1 VPDNP
6 FMKQILFLSNGYGED
21 TIAAYIIEN
30 LRKKTDSDIS
40 AFPLVGTGKS
50 YQSFNI
56 TRVGPCRNLP
66 SAGDLHSP
74 VRLFQDIKSGL
85 FNLLLEQYL
94 FLRKI
99 RKNIHISVASGDI
112 YPVIMASLAGI
123 KPLVFIG
130 TAKSN
135 RYYPYSYPEKFLIK
149 RFCNI
154 TFTRDLPTCE
164 DLKKSGINSIYS
176 GNPMMNCFEISDEKF
191 GIEPDRTVI
200 GILPGSR
207 DVAYRDFPVILS
219 AVEQISRISSVNMS
233 FLAALSPSIEAD
245 KLPVSGWDFY
255 RESPIISCLK
265 KGNSEV
271 KLIKNKFGDVINRA
285 DIVIGQAGTGNE
297 QAAGLGKP
305 VVAFDSEGHAIPGW
319 YRARQKGLLG
329 DSLSIVNGS
338 GEAIAKDILSIL
350 EDKTR
355 RNYMS
360 KTGRE
365 RMEDKDCLNRISE
378 EIIKLL

>member
-1 VPDNP
+1 
-6 FMKQILFLSNGYGED
+6 MKNILFLSNGYGED

-30 LRKKTDSDIS
+30 LRKKIDSNIS
-40 AFPLVGTGKS
+40 AFPLVGTGKP

-56 TRVGPCRNLP
+56 TLTGPCKDLP
-66 SAGDLHSP
+66 SGGDLHSP
-74 VRLFQDIKSGL
+74 GRFLLDIKSGL
-85 FNLLLEQYL
+85 LNLLWKQYL

-99 RKNIHISVASGDI
+99 RKNIHLTVAAGDI

-135 RYYPYSYPEKFLIK
+135 WYYPYSFPEKILIK
-149 RFCNI
+149 RFCKI

-164 DLKKSGINSIYS
+164 DLKKSGINCIYG
-176 GNPMMNCFEISDEKF
+176 GNPMMNCFECSDEDF
-191 GIEPDRTVI
+191 SIEGDSTVI
-200 GILPGSR
+200 AILPGSR

-219 AVEQISRISSVNMS
+219 SVEKISHMSSIKMS
-233 FLAALSPSIEAD
+233 FLVALSPSIKEE
-245 KLPVSGWDFY
+245 KLASLSEGWSFLRSNNNFITAY
-255 RESPIISCLK
+255 LK
-265 KGNSEV
+265 KGNLEL
-271 KLIKNKFGDVINRA
+271 KLIKNKFGDVIKRA
-285 DIVIGQAGTGNE
+285 NIVIGQAGTGNE

-305 VVAFDSEGHAIPGW
+305 VVAFDSEGHTEPGW

-329 DSLSIVNGS
+329 DSLSVVNSS
-338 GEAIAKDILSIL
+338 GEAIAGEVLSIL
-350 EDKTR
+350 DDKNR
-355 RNYMS
+355 RDYMS

-378 EIIKLL
+378 EIIKLVN

>member
-1 VPDNP
+1 
-6 FMKQILFLSNGYGED
+6 MKQILFLSNGYGED

-50 YQSFNI
+50 YQSFDI
-56 TRVGPCRNLP
+56 TIVGPCRDLP

-99 RKNIHISVASGDI
+99 RKNIHIAVASGDI
-112 YPVIMASLAGI
+112 YPVIMASFAGI

-135 RYYPYSYPEKFLIK
+135 RYYPYSYIEKFLIK
-149 RFCNI
+149 SFCKI

-164 DLKKSGINSIYS
+164 DLKKFGINSIYA
-176 GNPMMNCFEISDEKF
+176 GNPMMNCFEISGETF

-219 AVEQISRISSVNMS
+219 AVEQISRISSGNMS
-233 FLAALSPSIEAD
+233 FLAALSPSIEED
-245 KLPVSGWDFY
+245 KLPVSGWNFY
-255 RESPIISCLK
+255 RENPLTSYLK
-265 KGNSEV
+265 KDNLEV
-271 KLIKNKFGDVINRA
+271 KLIKNKFGDIINRA

-297 QAAGLGKP
+297 QTAGLGKP
-305 VVAFDSEGHAIPGW
+305 VVAFDSDGHSKPGW

-338 GEAIAKDILSIL
+338 GEAIAREILSIL
-350 EDKTR
+350 EDEKR
-355 RNYMS
+355 RDYMA
-360 KTGRE
+360 KTGRDM
-365 RMEDKDCLNRISE
+365 MEDKDCVNRISE
-378 EIIKLL
+378 EIIRRL

>member
-1 VPDNP
+1 
-6 FMKQILFLSNGYGED
+6 MKQILFLSNGYGED

-30 LRKKTDSDIS
+30 LRKKIDFDIS

-50 YQSFNI
+50 YQCFDI
-56 TRVGPCRNLP
+56 TTVGPCRDLP

-85 FNLLLEQYL
+85 LNLIWEQYL

-99 RKNIHISVASGDI
+99 GKNIHIAVASGDI

-123 KPLVFIG
+123 KPLVFVG

-135 RYYPYSYPEKFLIK
+135 WYYPYSYPEKFLIK
-149 RFCNI
+149 RCCNI

-176 GNPMMNCFEISDEKF
+176 GNPMMNCFEISGETF
-191 GIEPDRTVI
+191 GIEPGRTVI
-200 GILPGSR
+200 AILPGSR

-219 AVEQISRISSVNMS
+219 AIEEISLMYSTDIV

-245 KLPVSGWDFY
+245 RLPASGWNFSG
-255 RESPIISCLK
+255 ENPLMPCLK
-265 KGNSEV
+265 KGNLEL
-271 KLIKNKFGDVINRA
+271 KLIKNKFGDIINRA
-285 DIVIGQAGTGNE
+285 DIIIGQAGTGNE

-305 VVAFDSEGHAIPGW
+305 VVAFDSEGHNKPGW

-329 DSLSIVNGS
+329 DSLSVVPGS
-338 GEAIAKDILSIL
+338 GRAIAEEVLSIL
-350 EDKTR
+350 EDEHKK
-355 RNYMS
+355 NYMS

-365 RMEDKDCLNRISE
+365 RMEDKDCVNRISE
-378 EIIKLL
+378 EIMKLL

>member
-1 VPDNP
+1 
-6 FMKQILFLSNGYGED
+6 MKQILFLSNGYGED

-30 LRKKTDSDIS
+30 LRKKTDFNIS

-50 YQSFNI
+50 YQSFDI
-56 TRVGPCRNLP
+56 TIVGPCRNLP

-74 VRLFQDIKSGL
+74 VRVFQDLKSGL
-85 FNLLLEQYL
+85 LNLLWEQYL

-99 RKNIHISVASGDI
+99 RKNIHIAVASGDI
-112 YPVIMASLAGI
+112 YPVLMASLAGI

-135 RYYPYSYPEKFLIK
+135 WYYPYSYPEKFLIK
-149 RFCNI
+149 RFCNV
-154 TFTRDLPTCE
+154 TFTRDLPTCN
-164 DLKKSGINSIYS
+164 DLKKSGINSLYS
-176 GNPMMNCFEISDEKF
+176 GNPMMNCFRISGENF
-191 GIEPDRTVI
+191 GIEAGGTVI

-219 AVEQISRISSVNMS
+219 AVEQISLMSSVNMS
-233 FLAALSPSIEAD
+233 YLAALSPSIEAD
-245 KLPVSGWDFY
+245 KLPTCGWNY
-255 RESPIISCLK
+255 RENPVSPCLK
-265 KGNSEV
+265 KGNLEL

-305 VVAFDSEGHAIPGW
+305 VVAFDSEGHTAPGW

-329 DSLSIVNGS
+329 DSLSIVNAS
-338 GEAIAKDILSIL
+338 GEAIAKEILSIL
-350 EDKTR
+350 EDKNR
-355 RNYMS
+355 RDCMA

-365 RMEDKDCLNRISE
+365 RMEDKDCVNRISD
-378 EIIKLL
+378 EIIRLL